1 MMLLLVLAVSVGAE
15 AQKRFTV
22 SLQGMAGR
30 DYSTSGAL
38 HRRTEWKLLPSIA
51 YHLSP
56 SISIGLTANLPLRDN
71 GVFSSTGG
79 ELWVGLST
87 PSVAGFKLTLAPT
100 VGYGIIGAYSH
111 SIKNHW
117 SNFLLGET
125 NQGSTPFDRDYL
137 LANDKFIYTPIKE
150 RWHVGI
156 RPTLTY
162 TLNDRWGFT
171 LSWGFLGYISHS
183 EIDNVHLYPS
193 TLTLDMPKQVTKSPR
208 WGFTSSA
215 VYSSALRL
223 GISYSF

>member
-1 MMLLLVLAVSVGAE
+1 MKKNYFMMLLLVLAVSVRAE

-111 SIKNHW
+111 SK
-117 SNFLLGET
+117 
-125 NQGSTPFDRDYL
+125 
-137 LANDKFIYTPIKE
+137 ANVYDPQSEPHGYVDPDVPIAHAEVRE
-150 RWHVGI
+150 RWHIGI
-156 RPTLTY
+156 RPTISY
-162 TLNDRWGFT
+162 AIDQRWSAT
-171 LSWGFLGYISHS
+171 LSFGLWGYYSHADVDLVDHYWFAK
-183 EIDNVHLYPS
+183 ERRP
-193 TLTLDMPKQVTKSPR
+193 QKSR